1 MAGRFTRLSDVIAQG
16 QTGREAVVG
25 FTSPNPPHI
34 ALIIPIAFLI
44 GVLGGYRLLTP
55 TLPLDDAYIHLQY
68 ARAIAEGHPF
78 SYIAGQPA
86 TSGGT
91 SLIYPVLIA
100 PLLNTSMRPEVGM
113 ILVGLGFWIASAFL
127 ILSLIGGEAG
137 MLFTFLFV
145 LQGSLYFA
153 FLSGME
159 TGLFIFV
166 TLLTLRGVVRRNPI
180 GAISAGALAALVRPE
195 GAVIGVGAALYM
207 MCHTASRRYLIS
219 RLPLYALPVLAALVQ
234 PLINLIYTSSITAS
248 GMQAKSYLYNVPRD
262 WGVIIRDMGDMAV
275 RIWRELFSVTAPD
288 YGTLI
293 LCVLA
298 LIMVGVGAAESVR
311 TRKPTPALLIG
322 VWFVG
327 LTLLIST
334 LETAFWQFKRYQQP
348 MIALCFPLV
357 GWLMLRLWETRRT
370 WLRVGAVVG
379 ILGLLIQVGL
389 TLMPFMSYYDD
400 NTAEVAS
407 SQLPMAHYVR
417 EEVPPNAIIGVH
429 DIGVMAFVG
438 GHNTYDLVGL
448 TTPDAA
454 LPWRNGPGA
463 VYEQMARSPYR
474 PDYLAIYPDARG
486 LTYFQNTALFAQK
499 LRSFPSTKPRFN
511 VASATD
517 SGQDVYQIDWRAVE
531 QNGSLYALQPFQ
543 HYVRDAVEGMS
554 LVDSVNVAYLHDE
567 EAHQYQWWQVDSR
580 PGFPTELYDQT
591 YPAESCEPAPTP
603 TCRVIDG
610 GRLISG
616 GESMVISTR
625 PGQDLIWVIRVHP
638 RYPIEIKLYV
648 DEALVGTRTIPALPG
663 RWIEIPS
670 LVEGH
675 LITGAQTRIR
685 VEANLSDPTSGHYMP
700 YQHWFYQGRYT
711 PATAESSEP
720 RARFGAHL
728 WVYAA
733 QVEYEPTIR
742 ALSLKMTWDLKAPE
756 VTDGVLFLHLYDQ
769 DGTLRE
775 DAQLDRRPGGGTLPL
790 ANWLPGLWSEQY
802 TLTIPDNVPPGR
814 YRVAI
819 GMYDPR
825 SMVRLGVQGTGADA
839 DQRLFLGEIDL
850 K

>member
-1 MAGRFTRLSDVIAQG
+1 MSDVIAQG

-25 FTSPNPPHI
+25 FTPPKPPNI

-44 GVLGGYRLLTP
+44 GFLGGYRLLTP

-68 ARAIAEGHPF
+68 ARAIAEGHSF

-100 PLLNTSMRPEVGM
+100 PILNTSMRPEAGM
-113 ILVGLGFWIASAFL
+113 ILVGMGFWIASAFL

-137 MLFTFLFV
+137 MLFTFLFI

-234 PLINLIYTSSITAS
+234 PLINLVYTGSITAS

-262 WGVIIRDMGDMAV
+262 WGLILHNIGDTAV
-275 RIWRELFSVTAPD
+275 RVWRELLSLTAPD
-288 YGTLI
+288 YGTVL
-293 LCVLA
+293 LCMLA
-298 LIMVGVGAAESVR
+298 LIMIGVGAAESVR

-348 MIALCFPLV
+348 IIALCFPLV

-370 WLRVGAVVG
+370 WLRVGAVAG
-379 ILGLLIQVGL
+379 ILGLLVQVGL

-400 NTAEVAS
+400 NTAEIAS
-407 SQLPMAHYVR
+407 SQLLMARYVR
-417 EEVPPNAIIGVH
+417 EELPPDAIIGVH
-429 DIGVMAFVG
+429 DIGVMAFIG
-438 GHNTYDLVGL
+438 ERKTYDLVGL

-499 LRSFPSTKPRFN
+499 LASFPSTKPRFN

-517 SGQDVYQIDWRAVE
+517 SGQDVYRVDWRVM
-531 QNGSLYALQPFQ
+531 QGGDGFYALQPFQ
-543 HYVRDAVEGMS
+543 NYVREAVKRMA

-591 YPAESCEPAPTP
+591 YPAESCVPAPTP

-616 GESMVISTR
+616 GESMVIRTR

-638 RYPIEIKLYV
+638 RNPITINLFV
-648 DEALVGTRTIPALPG
+648 DDQPVGTRLIPALPG

-670 LVEGH
+670 LVEGR
-675 LITGAQTRIR
+675 LITGEQTRIR
-685 VEANLSDPTSGHYMP
+685 VEANLSDPASGHYMP

-711 PATAESSEP
+711 PVIPETLEP

-728 WVYAA
+728 MLSMA
-733 QVEYEPTIR
+733 QVEVESSTR
-742 ALSLKMTWDLKAPE
+742 QLTLKVTWALEAPE
-756 VTDGVLFLHLYDQ
+756 VIDGVLFLHLYDQ

-802 TLTIPDNVPPGR
+802 TLTIPDDVPPGR

-825 SMVRLGVQGTGADA
+825 SMVRLGVQGAGVDA
-839 DQRLFLGEIDL
+839 DQRLFLGDIDL

>member
-219 RLPLYALPVLAALVQ
+219 RLPLYALPVLAVLVQ
-234 PLINLIYTSSITAS
+234 PLINLIYTGSITAS

-262 WGVIIRDMGDMAV
+262 WDVIIRDMGDTAV
-275 RIWRELFSVTAPD
+275 RIWRELLSVTTPD
-288 YGTLI
+288 YGTVL

-298 LIMVGVGAAESVR
+298 LIMILVGAVEAVR

-531 QNGSLYALQPFQ
+531 QNGSFYALQPFQ

-675 LITGAQTRIR
+675 LITGTQTRIR

-720 RARFGAHL
+720 QARFGAHL

-742 ALSLKMTWDLKAPE
+742 ALSLKMMWDLKAPE